1 MPKYIS
7 AEMCQTMNMHWGI
20 ATNDYNYMSPQDI
33 IENLCACRK
42 VGANYLLNVGPT
54 ADGAIPDYERAT
66 LERVGKWLELHGD
79 PIYNGKPC
87 GVAGPEADFGLDAGG
102 TLYLFVHHLKPGHG
116 QQAGE
121 VAGPGPRT
129 FEGVDRTVASVAWLD
144 NGEALEFEQKAGALT
159 VTATG
164 FPYGTNTVVR
174 VARAS

>member
-1 MPKYIS
+1 MAGNS
-7 AEMCQTMNMHWGI
+7 
-20 ATNDYNYMSPQDI
+20 
-33 IENLCACRK
+33 
-42 VGANYLLNVGPT
+42 
-54 ADGAIPDYERAT
+54 
-66 LERVGKWLELHGD
+66 HGD
-79 PIYNGKPC
+79 PITTANP
-87 GVAGPEADFGLDAGG
+87 AALRDRERISRLDAGA
-102 TLYLFVHHLKPGHG
+102 LYLFNHLKPGHG